1 MSARISYD
9 TAAVHLGV
17 NVSTLR
23 SWVCRRQVPH
33 IRLSGRV
40 VVFDVEELDRWL
52 AERRV
57 AVGGVR

>member
-1 MSARISYD
+1 MTARIGYD
-9 TAAVHLGV
+9 AAAVYLGV

-40 VVFDVEELDRWL
+40 VVFDVAELDRWL

-57 AVGGVR
+57 AVGGAR